1 MQMYAFALKTSSSVV
16 NRTIVSLMY
25 AHCLGLS
32 AAGCGSCAGERGVL
46 EVGGD
51 AGEGV
56 EGAVADVGSAAVTPE
71 LSEEVA
77 FVAGADGNWR
87 RAPRISDNSVTLAG
101 AGYMALRSVLFV
113 TDVGMAEV

>member
-32 AAGCGSCAGERGVL
+32 AARCGSCAGERGVL

-77 FVAGADGNWR
+77 FVAGA
-87 RAPRISDNSVTLAG
+87 G
-101 AGYMALRSVLFV
+101 AGFLIARPSPSSGDFV
-113 TDVGMAEV
+113 GRATYAM